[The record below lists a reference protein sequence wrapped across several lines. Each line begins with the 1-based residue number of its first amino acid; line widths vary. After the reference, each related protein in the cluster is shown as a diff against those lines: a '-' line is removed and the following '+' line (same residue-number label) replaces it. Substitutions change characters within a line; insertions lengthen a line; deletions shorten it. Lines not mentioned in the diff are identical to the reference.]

1 LVFLKEMTVADFL
14 SQARSLEESIEGI
27 QD

>member
-14 SQARSLEESIEGI
+14 SQARSLEESVEGI
-27 QD
+27 